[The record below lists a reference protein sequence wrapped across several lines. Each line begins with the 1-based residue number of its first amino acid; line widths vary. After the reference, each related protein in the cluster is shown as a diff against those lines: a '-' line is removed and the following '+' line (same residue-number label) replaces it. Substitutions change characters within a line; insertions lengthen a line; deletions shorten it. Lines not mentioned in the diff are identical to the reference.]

1 MASSTYEITAL
12 ALALLP
18 ASDRARSKDWR
29 TYSLEWT
36 PINAGAANVQ
46 AQFQVDS
53 SVDFVAL
60 LACGEVT
67 STAAPP
73 VENAAAQYTLQLTAA
88 DSKVFDKNVH
98 WRNLAGSAQAPFP
111 LPFPWWLSKGTT
123 VTGLLTSLFNANEN
137 VRLTFHG
144 FALKGF
150 GKDTSRAY

>member
-18 ASDRARSKDWR
+18 ASDRARAKDWR
-29 TYSLEWT
+29 AYSMEWL
-36 PINAGAANVQ
+36 PVNAGAANVQ

-60 LACGEVT
+60 YCCGEVT
-67 STAAPP
+67 STANPP
-73 VENAAAQYTLQLTAA
+73 VENAAPQYMLQLNAA
-88 DSKVFDKNVH
+88 DTKVFDKNVH
-98 WRNLAGSAQAPFP
+98 WRNFVGTGQNPFP
-111 LPFPWWLSKGTT
+111 LPFPWWLSKATT
-123 VTGLLTSLFNANEN
+123 VVGFLTSLFNANEN